1 MLACAA
7 AACASAAG
15 VREPG
20 EGGSDRSGGAAA
32 RVVAAVMKGIE
43 GKGMVLMEDVELVC
57 AYRRKQL
64 IAELGASET
73 AQEREAAVRSYVA
86 DLAAFQK
93 AVEGR
98 REVAGT
104 ETLELV
110 RAEAAEARVEEL
122 RVQAGLAVE
131 QNVMEEALAEGGALA
146 AAGPAVRAWRAAAET
161 SLAAIRRKELIVAL
175 TPAYFEAK
183 WRATEQVAAAQ
194 MMEAGTQEG
203 KAAGIEVC
211 AAALAQARERIAGRM
226 GDVGTKIWDSLR
238 AAEEE
243 VSYAEARV
251 SGERQDVAERG
262 EALLVARMRVVDG
275 LARNVAAGADLYAVG
290 DLLRAMERAERLE
303 EKLAANGG
311 ELERV
316 REGWREQVR
325 WVARRAEGAEDR
337 RGAVRWMVREAL
349 GR

>member
-1 MLACAA
+1 MVLAWAA

-64 IAELGASET
+64 IAALGASET

-146 AAGPAVRAWRAAAET
+146 AAGPAVRAWHAAAEA

-211 AAALAQARERIAGRM
+211 AAALAQDRERIAGLM

-243 VSYAEARV
+243 VSYAEAWI
-251 SGERQDVAERG
+251 SGEDVAERG

-275 LARNVAAGADLYAVG
+275 LARNVAADADLYAVG